1 VSEARR
7 LGSARERS
15 ERARRA
21 ERGVWGPAS
30 ETVRGPGDEVPRL
43 KMSCDWSRQQIQ
55 ELIDGTL
62 GPIRRSELEQ
72 HLDKCASC
80 RALYNDL
87 QHLRDVAASMPA
99 LEPPDHVWMQ
109 IAGRL
114 RQQGRVHDRPAIA
127 RPRRLQYAWMG
138 IAAALIIAVGA
149 ALMYVVVPENRQG
162 AGSATPGNAVAT
174 DSVQSGVE
182 DLRQAE
188 KLLQSGVAKLR
199 DGLGADGQSLP
210 APVAT
215 TLESNLKILD
225 QAIAESSAA
234 VQAEPQNVAART
246 SLFDS
251 LQRKI
256 SLLQDTIA
264 LMNEMRKGNSAGV
277 AQVVEGVNK
286 S

>member
-1 VSEARR
+1 MTC
-7 LGSARERS
+7 ER
-15 ERARRA
+15 
-21 ERGVWGPAS
+21 
-30 ETVRGPGDEVPRL
+30 
-43 KMSCDWSRQQIQ
+43 SRQQIQ

-72 HLDKCASC
+72 HLDQCPSC
-80 RALYNDL
+80 RALYEDL
-87 QHLRDVAASMPA
+87 QQLRDAAAAMPA
-99 LEPPDHVWMQ
+99 LEPPDHVWIQ

-114 RQQGRVHDRPAIA
+114 RQEGRVHDRPAA
-127 RPRRLQYAWMG
+127 AVRPRRLQLQYAWMG
-138 IAAALIIAVGA
+138 IAAALIIAIGA
-149 ALMYVVVPENRQG
+149 ALLYVVVPENRRG
-162 AGSATPGNAVAT
+162 AESAATAPGNAAAA

-188 KLLQSGVAKLR
+188 KLLQSGVTKLR
-199 DGLGADGQSLP
+199 EGLGSDGQSLP
-210 APVAT
+210 APVAA
-215 TLESNLKILD
+215 TLESNLRILD

-234 VQAEPQNVAART
+234 VQAEPQNAAART

>member
-1 VSEARR
+1 M
-7 LGSARERS
+7 L
-15 ERARRA
+15 
-21 ERGVWGPAS
+21 
-30 ETVRGPGDEVPRL
+30 
-43 KMSCDWSRQQIQ
+43 CDRSRQQIQ
-55 ELIDGTL
+55 ELIDGAL
-62 GPIRRSELEQ
+62 APIRRSELEQ
-72 HLDKCASC
+72 HLDECASC

-87 QHLRDVAASMPA
+87 QQLRDVAASMPA
-99 LEPPDHVWMQ
+99 IEPPDHVWMQ

-114 RQQGRVHDRPAIA
+114 RQQGRVHDRPAMA

-162 AGSATPGNAVAT
+162 AGGAATPGNAVAT

-199 DGLGADGQSLP
+199 DGLGSDGQSLP
-210 APVAT
+210 APVAA